1 MRASY
6 TKMVRASRLAVAAL
20 AIAASLA
27 ACGFQ
32 MRGSNG
38 SYTMPFHSLYM
49 TFTDTSPL
57 GVELKRNLRAGDV
70 VIADTAA
77 EAEAQFVVLGEHRG
91 KSILSLNSLGRVRE
105 YLLTY
110 TLTFAVR
117 DAKGVELL
125 PSTEIT
131 LRRNM
136 AFDETQ
142 VLAKESEEAL
152 LYRDMQAD
160 LVQQIMRRLAA
171 VKPPAKT

>member
-1 MRASY
+1 MLSFH
-6 TKMVRASRLAVAAL
+6 KKMMVRTLAAL

-38 SYTMPFHSLYM
+38 SYTMPFHSIYLG
-49 TFTDTSPL
+49 FPDTSPL

-70 VIADTAA
+70 TIADQAQQ
-77 EAEAQFVVLGEHRG
+77 AEAQFVVLGENRG

-110 TLTFAVR
+110 TLTFTVR
-117 DAKGVELL
+117 DPKGVELL
-125 PSTEIT
+125 PATEIT

-171 VKPPAKT
+171 MRPAK

>member
-1 MRASY
+1 
-6 TKMVRASRLAVAAL
+6 MVRAAAAL
-20 AIAASLA
+20 ALATMLATTLA

-32 MRGSNG
+32 LRGSGG
-38 SYTMPFHSLYM
+38 SYTIPFHSMYLG
-49 TFTDTSPL
+49 FTDTSPL
-57 GVELKRNLRAGDV
+57 GTELKRNLRAGDRV
-70 VIADTAA
+70 VVTDTAA
-77 EAEAQFVVLGEHRG
+77 EAEAQFVVLGENRG

-117 DAKGVELL
+117 DPKGAELL
-125 PSTEIT
+125 PATEIT

-171 VKPPAKT
+171 LKPRA

>member
-1 MRASY
+1 MRASS
-6 TKMVRASRLAVAAL
+6 KKLVVRAVAAL
-20 AIAASLA
+20 LVAGSLT

-32 MRGSNG
+32 LRGSNG
-38 SYTMPFHSLYM
+38 SYTMPFHSIYLG
-49 TFTDTSPL
+49 FPDTSPL

-70 VIADTAA
+70 IIADQAPQ
-77 EAEAQFVVLGEHRG
+77 AEAQFVVLGENRG

-110 TLTFAVR
+110 TLTFTVR
-117 DAKGVELL
+117 DSKGVELL
-125 PSTEIT
+125 PATEIT

-171 VKPPAKT
+171 MKPKP

>member
-1 MRASY
+1 MTVSSMKRRTVLRAGL
-6 TKMVRASRLAVAAL
+6 ALAVAATL
-20 AIAASLA
+20 P

-32 MRGSNG
+32 LRGANG
-38 SYTMPFHSLYM
+38 SYTMPFRSIYVG
-49 TFTDTSPL
+49 FPDNSAL
-57 GVELKRNLRAGDV
+57 GTELRRNLRAGGV
-70 VIADTAA
+70 TIADKATD
-77 EAEAQFVVLGEHRG
+77 AEAQLVVLGENRG
-91 KSILSLNSLGRVRE
+91 KQILSLNSLGRVRE

-110 TLTFAVR
+110 TLSFAVR
-117 DAKGVELL
+117 DPKGVELL
-125 PSTEIT
+125 PSTEIS

-171 VKPPAKT
+171 MKPSA

>member
-1 MRASY
+1 MRAPY
-6 TKMVRASRLAVAAL
+6 QKVVVRTVAAL
-20 AIAASLA
+20 CMAASLA

-32 MRGSNG
+32 LRGANG
-38 SYTMPFHSLYM
+38 SYTMPFHSIYLG
-49 TFTDTSPL
+49 FPDTSPL
-57 GVELKRNLRAGDV
+57 GTELKRNLRAGQV
-70 VIADTAA
+70 SIADKADG
-77 EAEAQFVVLGEHRG
+77 AEAQFVVIGENRG
-91 KSILSLNSLGRVRE
+91 KAILSLNSLGRVRE

-110 TLTFAVR
+110 TLSFTVR
-117 DAKGVELL
+117 DSRGVELL
-125 PSTEIT
+125 PATEIT

-171 VKPPAKT
+171 VRPPAKT

>member
-6 TKMVRASRLAVAAL
+6 KKVAVRTVAAL
-20 AIAASLA
+20 CIAASLA

-32 MRGSNG
+32 LRGSNG
-38 SYTMPFHSLYM
+38 SYTMPFHSIYLS
-49 TFTDTSPL
+49 FPDTSPL
-57 GVELKRNLRAGDV
+57 GTELKRNLRAGDV
-70 VIADTAA
+70 TIADTPAQ
-77 EAEAQFVVLGEHRG
+77 AEAQFVVISENRG

-117 DAKGVELL
+117 DPKGVELL
-125 PSTEIT
+125 PATEIT

-171 VKPPAKT
+171 VKPAK

>member
-1 MRASY
+1 MPIPY
-6 TKMVRASRLAVAAL
+6 KKKMVRATAAL
-20 AIAASLA
+20 LIAASMA

-32 MRGSNG
+32 LRGSNG
-38 SYTMPFHSLYM
+38 SYTMPFQSIYLG
-49 TFTDTSPL
+49 FADTSPL
-57 GVELKRNLRAGDV
+57 GVELKRNLRAGSV
-70 VIADTAA
+70 VIADKADQ
-77 EAEAQFVVLGEHRG
+77 AEAQFVVLGETRG

-117 DAKGVELL
+117 DPKGVELL
-125 PSTEIT
+125 PATEIT

-171 VKPPAKT
+171 VKPQAK